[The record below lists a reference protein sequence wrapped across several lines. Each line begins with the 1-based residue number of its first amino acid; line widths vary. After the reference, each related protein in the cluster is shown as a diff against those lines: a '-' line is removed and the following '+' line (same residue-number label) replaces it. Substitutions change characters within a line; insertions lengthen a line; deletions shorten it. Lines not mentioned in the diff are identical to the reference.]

1 MMGHDLLAEL
11 GVKNY
16 ELHINTLGNAQVRKD
31 YHDALVNYF
40 TPLKDQ
46 LSEDSQRRLSMNPL
60 RILDSKA
67 DEDKQFLPDA
77 PRIVDYLDEDSKK
90 NFDTITD
97 MLEQLGINY
106 VLDDDLVRGL
116 DYYTGVIFEFMVEDK
131 NLWESA
137 TTILGGGRYNHL
149 VEEFDGPETP
159 AVGFGIGEE
168 RLMLVLKEQN
178 PALFK
183 DEGIDF
189 FITNIG
195 EGTEMK
201 AVEIARSLRKQ
212 GFKAQYDVDQK
223 KLKQQFRK
231 ADRVHAKFVITLGA
245 KELENGVL
253 NIKRLADGK
262 TLDLSLEDLNDMKS
276 VMEKIED

>member
-1 MMGHDLLAEL
+1 
-11 GVKNY
+11 
-16 ELHINTLGNAQVRKD
+16 
-31 YHDALVNYF
+31 
-40 TPLKDQ
+40 
-46 LSEDSQRRLSMNPL
+46 
-60 RILDSKA
+60 
-67 DEDKQFLPDA
+67 
-77 PRIVDYLDEDSKK
+77 
-90 NFDTITD
+90 